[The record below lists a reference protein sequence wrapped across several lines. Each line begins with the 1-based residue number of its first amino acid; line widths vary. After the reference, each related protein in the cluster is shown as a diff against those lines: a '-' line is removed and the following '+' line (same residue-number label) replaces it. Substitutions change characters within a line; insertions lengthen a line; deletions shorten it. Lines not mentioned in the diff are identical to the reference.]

1 MLKQIGSKRWRIQD
15 PMGPLWLLV
24 LGALGSAG
32 IGAYALYYGTSRLLR
47 GRVDP
52 ESLLTGSALVVV
64 AVILAAVV
72 GWLRVYP
79 PRKVIFDVI
88 KRQVAVYRR
97 RQRVAALSFD
107 QALPVRVERVSS
119 RTDRVRPSHWELF
132 LPGVEQHICWTTSAE
147 EAEDLRGRLHA
158 LLAPGQDVPAR
169 EDP

>member
-1 MLKQIGSKRWRIQD
+1 MLKQTGPQRWRIQD

-24 LGALGSAG
+24 LGALGSG
-32 IGAYALYYGTSRLLR
+32 GTGVYALYYGLSRLLR

-52 ESLLTGSALVVV
+52 ESLLTGSALVVA
-64 AVILAAVV
+64 AVVLAGVV

-79 PRKVIFDVI
+79 PRKVIFDGSR
-88 KRQVAVYRR
+88 RQVAVYRR

-119 RTDRVRPSHWELF
+119 LTDRVHPSHWELF
-132 LPGVEQHICWTTSAE
+132 LPGVEQHICWTTSPE
-147 EAEDLRGRLHA
+147 EAEDLRQRLHA
-158 LLAPGQDVPAR
+158 LLAPGQDGPAR